1 MKKLMSLYLKVCIV
15 FMAVFVTPAVMAS
28 VVSLDLGTYV
38 RWITSPLYCS
48 VMFITSFLLTGAFID
63 YIVTKKKGE

>member
-15 FMAVFVTPAVMAS
+15 FMTVFVTPAVMAS
-28 VVSLDLGTYV
+28 VISLDLGTYV

-48 VMFITSFLLTGAFID
+48 VMFITSFLFTAVFID
-63 YIVTKKKGE
+63 HIVTTKKGE